1 MCIFITFRIYLS
13 SEEQIFEID
22 NKIKELEVMISLFE
36 SKLFSLPQEIVD
48 KFPILKNIDIGNFNS
63 DTLTYT
69 VPIEVPSNIVNSLSV
84 VNEEPEI
91 VNNEENIQTEEQK
104 EKSPAERLEEFLN
117 LNPDIE
123 SLYKSLKIGISIG
136 AVVQKG
142 KMQAI
147 DGSIVEKLI
156 SLYKEVNPNAS

>member
-1 MCIFITFRIYLS
+1 
-13 SEEQIFEID
+13 
-22 NKIKELEVMISLFE
+22 MISLFE
-36 SKLFSLPQEIVD
+36 SKLFSLPQEIID

-63 DTLTYT
+63 ETLTYT
-69 VPIEVPSNIVNSLSV
+69 VPIEIPSNTVNSLSV

-91 VNNEENIQTEEQK
+91 VNNEDNIQTEEQK
-104 EKSPAERLEEFLN
+104 EKSPPERLEEFLN

-136 AVVQKG
+136 AVIQKG

-156 SLYKEVNPNAS
+156 GLYKEVNPNAN

>member
-1 MCIFITFRIYLS
+1 MYIFIILRIYLS

-36 SKLFSLPQEIVD
+36 SKLFSLPQEIID

-63 DTLTYT
+63 ETLTYT
-69 VPIEVPSNIVNSLSV
+69 IPIEIPSNTVNSLSV

-91 VNNEENIQTEEQK
+91 VNNEENNQTEVQK

-117 LNPDIE
+117 SNPDIE

-136 AVVQKG
+136 AVIQKG
-142 KMQAI
+142 KMQSI

-156 SLYKEVNPNAS
+156 SLYKEVNPNAN